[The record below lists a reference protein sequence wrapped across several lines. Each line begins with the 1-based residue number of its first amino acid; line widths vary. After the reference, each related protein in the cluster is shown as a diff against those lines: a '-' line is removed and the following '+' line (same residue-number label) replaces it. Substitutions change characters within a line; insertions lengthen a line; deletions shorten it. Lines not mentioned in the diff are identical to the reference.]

1 MNKKEL
7 RAQLLDTRKNISEED
22 RHKKSKIIIDKLMST
37 VEYKNANTI
46 MAFASFG
53 TEVETHDF
61 IKTALASGKR
71 IILPISIKEDRS
83 LFLQEIKSFDE
94 LKPSTYGILEP
105 EKKVNFEKKALDLVI
120 VPGVAFDHR
129 GFRMGYGGGYYDRFL
144 ASLNKRTKIVAISF
158 EELYVYR
165 VIISRFDMK
174 VPVLITDRKI
184 RNFQRRTLWKDML
197 EQKLWV

>member
-1 MNKKEL
+1 MNKKTL
-7 RAQLLDTRKNISEED
+7 RSQLLEIRNNISETD
-22 RHKKSKIIIDKLMST
+22 RINKSKIIIDKLMAT
-37 VEYKNANTI
+37 HEYKNATNI

-53 TEVETHDF
+53 TEVNTHDF
-61 IKTALASGKR
+61 IKTALSSGKR

-83 LFLQEIKSFDE
+83 LFLQEITNFDE

-105 EKKVNFEKKALDLVI
+105 EKKENFDRKKLDLVI

-144 ASLNKRTKIVAISF
+144 SSLDKRTKIVAINF

-184 RNFQRRTLWKDML
+184 RNFQRR
-197 EQKLWV
+197 V

>member
-1 MNKKEL
+1 
-7 RAQLLDTRKNISEED
+7 
-22 RHKKSKIIIDKLMST
+22 
-37 VEYKNANTI
+37 

-53 TEVETHDF
+53 TEVNTHDF
-61 IKTALASGKR
+61 IKTSLASGKR

-94 LKPSTYGILEP
+94 LKKGTYGILEP
-105 EKKVNFEKKALDLVI
+105 EMKENFDRSKLDLVI

-129 GFRMGYGGGYYDRFL
+129 GYRMGYGGGYYDRFL
-144 ASLNKRTKIVAISF
+144 SSLDKRTKIIAINF

-184 RNFQRRTLWKDML
+184 RNFQRRTL
-197 EQKLWV
+197 

>member
-22 RHKKSKIIIDKLMST
+22 RNKKSKIIIDKLMST

-53 TEVETHDF
+53 TEVNTHDF
-61 IKTALASGKR
+61 IKTSLASGKR
-71 IILPISIKEDRS
+71 IILPITINEDRS

-94 LKPSTYGILEP
+94 LKKGTYGILEP
-105 EKKVNFEKKALDLVI
+105 EMKENFDRSKLDLVI

-129 GFRMGYGGGYYDRFL
+129 GYRMGYGGGYYDRFL
-144 ASLNKRTKIVAISF
+144 SSLDKRTKIVAINF

-197 EQKLWV
+197 EQK

>member
-1 MNKKEL
+1 M
-7 RAQLLDTRKNISEED
+7 AT
-22 RHKKSKIIIDKLMST
+22 H
-37 VEYKNANTI
+37 EYKNATNI

-53 TEVETHDF
+53 TEVNTHDF
-61 IKTALASGKR
+61 IKTSLANGKR

-83 LFLQEIKSFDE
+83 LFLQEITNFDE

-105 EKKVNFEKKALDLVI
+105 EKKENFDRNKLDLVI

-129 GFRMGYGGGYYDRFL
+129 GFRLGYGGGYYDRFL
-144 ASLNKRTKIVAISF
+144 TSLDKRTKIVAINF

-165 VIISRFDMK
+165 VIISRYDMK

-184 RNFQRRTLWKDML
+184 RNFQRRSR
-197 EQKLWV
+197 

>member
-7 RAQLLDTRKNISEED
+7 RAQLLDTRKNISEAD

-53 TEVETHDF
+53 TEVDTHDF

-94 LKPSTYGILEP
+94 LKKGTYGILEP
-105 EKKVNFEKKALDLVI
+105 EMKENFDRSKLDLVI

-129 GFRMGYGGGYYDRFL
+129 GYRMGYGGGYYDRFL
-144 ASLNKRTKIVAISF
+144 SSLDKRTKIVAINF

-184 RNFQRRTLWKDML
+184 RNFQRRVLWKDILVQM
-197 EQKLWV
+197 